1 MTSRQIKSKLYELFG
16 IQTSVSTQIDYENDL
31 TFVSVILSL
40 PMPDILD
47 SEIAN
52 TIANNEL
59 YTDITLIPHPQGIKV
74 RLTINEWAD
83 LLSGFDRP
91 RGITI
96 RPQHLGFPP
105 YTDEPIPPC
114 SNCKVEKSPEVAFMI
129 GADSKYYCEKCAEG
143 VRRAWNRLSFLA
155 AARSPGRPSSPPRMP
170 TSATSRTISSMRSG
184 A

>member
-59 YTDITLIPHPQGIKV
+59 DTDITLIPHPQGIKV
-74 RLTINEWAD
+74 RLTINE
-83 LLSGFDRP
+83 
-91 RGITI
+91 
-96 RPQHLGFPP
+96 
-105 YTDEPIPPC
+105 
-114 SNCKVEKSPEVAFMI
+114 
-129 GADSKYYCEKCAEG
+129 
-143 VRRAWNRLSFLA
+143 
-155 AARSPGRPSSPPRMP
+155 
-170 TSATSRTISSMRSG
+170 
-184 A
+184 